1 MKKWRQKPD
10 ARCQWKPLITQQ
22 LICHLSAEEGH
33 NDQPLLGS
41 KEIFFDR
48 VKVVVRNKKATNS
61 LSLCSCEIWM
71 YLKNDTTKI
80 TYFRM
85 GMKAIS
91 KCKKFYPFSLTWFP
105 KVPWRKANFMKLQSW
120 WSPRKNIWYKREHW
134 Y

>member
-48 VKVVVRNKKATNS
+48 LKVVVRNKKQLTP
-61 LSLCSCEIWM
+61 
-71 YLKNDTTKI
+71 
-80 TYFRM
+80 
-85 GMKAIS
+85 
-91 KCKKFYPFSLTWFP
+91 YPYVL
-105 KVPWRKANFMKLQSW
+105 VRYEC
-120 WSPRKNIWYKREHW
+120 I
-134 Y
+134 